1 MKIGIIYIISHCLYW
16 GINEVSTEN
25 FQMIQRKISGI

>member
-16 GINEVSTEN
+16 GINEVLTEN
-25 FQMIQRKISGI
+25 SQMIQGKISGI